1 MCMVWG
7 KKAGKWVLYPIIGI
21 LICSVWKVSI
31 KYATSPIQIYTTIN
45 PNVEGESAQ
54 EMYAFL
60 RMNTAQD
67 DWVAYESSF
76 LQYFGRDI
84 QSSCQRQLVCRVSVS
99 WFLSSIPSWGDQIE
113 PEPFSTSIL

>member
-1 MCMVWG
+1 MCMVWC

-60 RMNTAQD
+60 LSLIHIYLETEKAIDNSGRI
-67 DWVAYESSF
+67 SGILSF
-76 LQYFGRDI
+76 DVGMVGYR
-84 QSSCQRQLVCRVSVS
+84 
-99 WFLSSIPSWGDQIE
+99 
-113 PEPFSTSIL
+113 